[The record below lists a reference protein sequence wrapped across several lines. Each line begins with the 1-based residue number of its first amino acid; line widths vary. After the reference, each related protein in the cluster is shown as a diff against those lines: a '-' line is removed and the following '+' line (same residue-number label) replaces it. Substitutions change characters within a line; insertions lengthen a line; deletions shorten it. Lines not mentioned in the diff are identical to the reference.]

1 MSPRTT
7 EQNEEIRQ
15 KSREKITAAALE
27 LFAENGYHATSIAK
41 IASKAGVSKGLI
53 YNYFYSKED
62 LLSALFEHIYDNL
75 LEHMDP
81 NNDKICTREEA
92 RAFIDYLFDHVKN
105 NISEWRLFM
114 QLAVQK
120 GVMDLLMKLSE
131 KKHYTD
137 YISTF
142 LGYFQRN
149 SDDPMFDITLFMSII
164 KGFSLTYVFA
174 PEIFPDAEV
183 EKLKTYIKDTFFN
196 KEKPQ
201 SNENNNQLDDNAGKL
216 LI

>member
-7 EQNEEIRQ
+7 VQNEEIRQ
-15 KSREKITAAALE
+15 QSQTKIMDAALE
-27 LFAENGYHATSIAK
+27 LFAENGYHATSISK
-41 IASKAGVSKGLI
+41 IAIKAGISKGLI
-53 YNYFYSKED
+53 YNYFESKEA
-62 LLSALFEHIYDNL
+62 LLEALFERIYDGV
-75 LEHMDP
+75 LENIDP

-92 RAFIDYLFDHVKN
+92 RNFIDLLFTHVQN
-105 NISEWRLFM
+105 NIQEWRLFM

-120 GVMDLLMKLSE
+120 GVMNLLMKMSE
-131 KKHYTD
+131 KQHYSD
-137 YISTF
+137 YIATF

-174 PEIFPDAEV
+174 PEMFPPQEI

-196 KEKPQ
+196 QEKPE
-201 SNENNNQLDDNAGKL
+201 NHENNTKLDDNAGYL
-216 LI
+216 LM

>member
-7 EQNEEIRQ
+7 EQNEEIRE
-15 KSREKITAAALE
+15 KSRAKITAAALE

-53 YNYFYSKED
+53 YNYFESKED
-62 LLSALFEHIYDNL
+62 LLSALFEHIYDSVL
-75 LEHMDP
+75 AHVDP
-81 NNDKICTREEA
+81 NHDNVCTREEA
-92 RAFIDYLFDHVKN
+92 RDFIDFLFEHVKN
-105 NISEWRLFM
+105 NITEWRLFM

-149 SDDPMFDITLFMSII
+149 SDDPMFDITLFTSII

-174 PEIFPDAEV
+174 PELFPDKEV
-183 EKLKTYIKDTFFN
+183 DKLKNYIKDTFFN

-201 SNENNNQLDDNAGKL
+201 SNENNNKLDDNAGYL